1 MDRHAPVW
9 RAGNNSLMFFR
20 VAGNIIVSMMIQS
33 GPRPQPCPPATRK
46 AEPWPFDLTK
56 IDTCEEAMFAPG
68 ADMIVKA
75 LVGEEQPVKVSFRCE
90 GQQMDYVQDAKGISG
105 SINGQEFR
113 IDRIAVGN
121 MARYRGDTPAGPM
134 DYTSTRQDN
143 KLNIQGT
150 AGTVQY
156 SHNLSQVSDGDVVSE
171 MQGKFG

>member
-1 MDRHAPVW
+1 MNISGAARPCAP
-9 RAGNNSLMFFR
+9 L
-20 VAGNIIVSMMIQS
+20 
-33 GPRPQPCPPATRK
+33 PLK

-75 LVGEEQPVKVSFRCE
+75 LVGEDQPVKVSFRCD
-90 GQQMDYVQDAKGISG
+90 GQQMDYIQNSQGISG

-113 IDRIAVGN
+113 INRIAVGN

-134 DYTSTRQDN
+134 DYTSSRNGDR
-143 KLNIQGT
+143 LNIQGT

-156 SHNLSQVSDGDVVSE
+156 NHNLLPGDTSSGVVSE
-171 MQGKFG
+171 VQGKFG

>member
-1 MDRHAPVW
+1 MNVLSSA
-9 RAGNNSLMFFR
+9 
-20 VAGNIIVSMMIQS
+20 
-33 GPRPQPCPPATRK
+33 RPSPPATLK

-75 LVGEEQPVKVSFRCE
+75 LVGEEQPVKVSFRCD
-90 GQQMDYVQDAKGISG
+90 GQQMDYVQNSQGISG
-105 SINGQEFR
+105 TINGQEFR
-113 IDRIAVGN
+113 IERTAVGN

-134 DYTSTRQDN
+134 EYVSTRDGDR
-143 KLNIQGT
+143 LNIQGT

-156 SHNLSQVSDGDVVSE
+156 NHNLMPGDASSGVVSE